1 MTRLLGPFR
10 PLRARPVEP
19 LAMCG
24 IAKAVPA
31 MFVPSLAVLAMCLA
45 ACAGP
50 AGTTDV
56 RQPAAV
62 MMPAP
67 PAPILRLPPAALQR
81 ELMLQQTIAADFMR
95 AGKPEHRE
103 LQVLLE
109 ANATHTRVAAIGGGQ
124 VLARLDWDG
133 TELRITRSPWAP
145 DSVQPERILS
155 DLQLSLWP
163 APAIRGALPQGW
175 ALDDAPTGRRLRQGD
190 DVVVEIRYPDAATT
204 LIEQRRDG
212 YRLTIRTLSGN
223 SGANQ

>member
-1 MTRLLGPFR
+1 MW
-10 PLRARPVEP
+10 
-19 LAMCG
+19 G

-50 AGTTDV
+50 GGTTDV

-67 PAPILRLPPAALQR
+67 LLRLPPAALQR

-109 ANATHTRVAAIGGGQ
+109 AHATHTRVAAIGGGQ

-190 DVVVEIRYPDAATT
+190 DVVVDIRYPDAATT